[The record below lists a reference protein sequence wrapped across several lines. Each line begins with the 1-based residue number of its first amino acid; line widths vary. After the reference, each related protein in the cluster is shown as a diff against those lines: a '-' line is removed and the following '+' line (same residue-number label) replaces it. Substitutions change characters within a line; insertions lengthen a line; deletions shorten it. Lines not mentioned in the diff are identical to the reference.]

1 MQSSPKFVPSA
12 STTMQRDNIIII
24 YKDIKHA
31 NLKVKPNQEVLLTVP
46 LDMTDREIDHILHK
60 RTNWI
65 NQQLALFQKNTQVK
79 NELVSG
85 ESFVYLGRNYRLKV
99 IESNE
104 EKARLN
110 RGYFELF
117 VKDKNDYSRKEK
129 LITDWY
135 KSKAEEYFQKNIE
148 KYNAIVKLEIKAV
161 RIRSMKTRWGSCN
174 PKKSYINLNLELI
187 KKPKSSI
194 EYVIFHELVH
204 LIHNDHSKNFYNYL
218 SLHMPDW
225 QRRKNKLESFR

>member
-1 MQSSPKFVPSA
+1 
-12 STTMQRDNIIII
+12 MQRDNITIV

-31 NLKVKPNQEVLLTVP
+31 NLKVKPNQEVLLTIP
-46 LDMTDREIDHILHK
+46 LDMTDREIEYILQK
-60 RTNWI
+60 RANWVKR
-65 NQQLALFQKNTQVK
+65 QLELFQKNVQPRK
-79 NELVSG
+79 ELVSG

-99 IESNE
+99 IESNS

-110 RGYFELF
+110 RGYFELY
-117 VKDKNDYSRKEK
+117 VKDKNDYSKKEK
-129 LITDWY
+129 LINDWY
-135 KSKAEEYFQKNIE
+135 TAKAMEYFQKNIE

-225 QRRKNKLESFR
+225 QKRKLKLESAQA

>member
-1 MQSSPKFVPSA
+1 MKSSPKFVPSA
-12 STTMQRDNIIII
+12 STTMQRDNVTVV

-60 RTNWI
+60 RANWI
-65 NQQLALFQKNTQVK
+65 NQQLALFQKNTQPK
-79 NELVSG
+79 KELVSG

-117 VKDKNDYSRKEK
+117 VKDKNDYNKKEK
-129 LITDWY
+129 LINDWY
-135 KSKAEEYFQKNIE
+135 KSRAVEYFQKNIE
-148 KYNAIVKLEIKAV
+148 KYNAIVKLEIKAI

-225 QRRKNKLESFR
+225 QKRKDKLEYI

>member
-1 MQSSPKFVPSA
+1 
-12 STTMQRDNIIII
+12 MQRDNITIL
-24 YKDIKHA
+24 YKDIKHT
-31 NLKVKPNQEVLLTVP
+31 NLKVKPNQEVLLTIP
-46 LDMTDREIDHILHK
+46 LDMTDREIEHILQK
-60 RTNWI
+60 REAWI
-65 NQQLALFQKNTQVK
+65 KHQVEFFEKNTQQK
-79 NELVSG
+79 EELVSG
-85 ESFVYLGRNYRLKV
+85 ECFVYLGRTYRLKV
-99 IESNE
+99 LESND

-110 RGYFELF
+110 RGYFELY
-117 VKDKNDYSRKEK
+117 VKDKNDYSKKEK
-129 LITDWY
+129 LINDWY
-135 KSKAEEYFQKNIE
+135 KAKAIEYFQKNIE
-148 KYNAIVKLEIKAV
+148 KYNAIVKLEIKSI

-225 QRRKNKLESFR
+225 QKRKGKLESI